1 MSARVTLPEPLEW
14 RLWKNRQRRDAI
26 VVSLSTYEGR
36 NLIGVRLHTTGT
48 DGKMRPTAKGI
59 AMDVARLAEL
69 HTAVTR
75 AIRRARVLGLID
87 GNETQA
93 GDDGAGE

>member
-1 MSARVTLPEPLEW
+1 MSQRPTLPEPIEW

-48 DGKMRPTAKGI
+48 DGKMRPTGKGI
-59 AMDVARLAEL
+59 SMDIARLDEL

-87 GNETQA
+87 GNETQPD
-93 GDDGAGE
+93 DDGAGE